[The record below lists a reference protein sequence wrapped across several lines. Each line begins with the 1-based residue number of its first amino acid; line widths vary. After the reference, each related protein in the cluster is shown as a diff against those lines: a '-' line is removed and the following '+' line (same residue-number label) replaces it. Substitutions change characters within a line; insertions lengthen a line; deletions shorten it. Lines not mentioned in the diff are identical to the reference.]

1 MGSGASREKEQI
13 GPTGIKDVHLSHALT
28 EKYMGL
34 SQHGKV
40 QAEYVWID
48 SDYWDGHSFD
58 LCCKTLT
65 LPDAPISL
73 DDIPIWT
80 YSGDDAKDIVIV
92 PRRTYRDPFRGG
104 DNVLVLA
111 DTYEEPSGDEQDHG
125 KATKFNARAACQAA
139 MQQAEEIGEDPWF
152 GFEQEY
158 YLIDPKTKWP
168 LGWPAGRYPDK
179 DTAFYC
185 SVGSTKVVAREII
198 EAHYRACLYAG
209 VMIGGIN
216 SEVAPAQW
224 EFQVGPASGTQGADD
239 LWMARYILQRLCEE
253 YKVGVTFDPKP
264 VPKQAG
270 IGCHTNYSNMA
281 TRSSPGG
288 MEAIK
293 KQCERLRQ
301 AHDKHIS
308 NYGIGNERRLTGKH
322 DTAAMSDFSW
332 GIGDRAAS
340 IRIGCKV
347 AMRDCGYYEDR
358 RPAANMDPY
367 LVSQLLVETTLL
379 RKESLH

>member
-1 MGSGASREKEQI
+1 M
-13 GPTGIKDVHLSHALT
+13 
-28 EKYMGL
+28 
-34 SQHGKV
+34 
-40 QAEYVWID
+40 WID

-253 YKVGVTFDPKP
+253 YKVGVTFDPSQFQS
-264 VPKQAG
+264 KQALVV
-270 IGCHTNYSNMA
+270 TQTTPTWPQEALQEEWKPSRSNA
-281 TRSSPGG
+281 N
-288 MEAIK
+288 A
-293 KQCERLRQ
+293 CV
-301 AHDKHIS
+301 
-308 NYGIGNERRLTGKH
+308 RLT
-322 DTAAMSDFSW
+322 TSTFPTMALAMSAD
-332 GIGDRAAS
+332 
-340 IRIGCKV
+340 
-347 AMRDCGYYEDR
+347 
-358 RPAANMDPY
+358 
-367 LVSQLLVETTLL
+367 
-379 RKESLH
+379 